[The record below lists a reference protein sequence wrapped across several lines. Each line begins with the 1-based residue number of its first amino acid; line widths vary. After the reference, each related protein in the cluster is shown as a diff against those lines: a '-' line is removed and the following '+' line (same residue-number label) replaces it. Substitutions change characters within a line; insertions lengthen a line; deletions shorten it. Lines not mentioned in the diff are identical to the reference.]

1 MINEYLKD
9 QIEMIEDQCGELT
22 NKEKKDIIVTFVNKY
37 TKLADAAGIKVELI
51 LNNNELLF
59 ELDQYMEYDFEA
71 AKEILLERLN

>member
-22 NKEKKDIIVTFVNKY
+22 NSEKKDIIVAFLDKF
-37 TKLADAAGIKVELI
+37 TKLADAVGVNVELI

-59 ELDQYMEYDFEA
+59 ELDQYMEYDFEE